1 MRSSLE
7 QTHERS
13 LRRLL
18 DDRRAGYRPL
28 VHRRHEDDCLD
39 RSYVGISTG
48 LYAKRYWE
56 ALSGMVDPERLKR
69 AEEYTFENG
78 CDIFDALDDI
88 CQEEPRH
95 RYGRRHPKRPTLPP
109 RRPGEVRNTRRYVHP
124 LSLSPNEIAGGYLRH
139 ILSGPRSR
147 DRGGHRLWT
156 TRPRPPPKAPPLRRT
171 LVNLRYKVRICH

>member
-1 MRSSLE
+1 
-7 QTHERS
+7 
-13 LRRLL
+13 
-18 DDRRAGYRPL
+18 
-28 VHRRHEDDCLD
+28 
-39 RSYVGISTG
+39 VGISTG

-88 CQEEPRH
+88 RQEEPRH
-95 RYGRRHPKRPTLPP
+95 RYGRRQPKRPALPP
-109 RRPGEVRNTRRYVHP
+109 RRPGEVRNTRRYVRRAFR
-124 LSLSPNEIAGGYLRH
+124 LTKSPAVTCA

-171 LVNLRYKVRICH
+171 LVNLRYKVGSATRQLLPLGGPLHGNPRNQFSA